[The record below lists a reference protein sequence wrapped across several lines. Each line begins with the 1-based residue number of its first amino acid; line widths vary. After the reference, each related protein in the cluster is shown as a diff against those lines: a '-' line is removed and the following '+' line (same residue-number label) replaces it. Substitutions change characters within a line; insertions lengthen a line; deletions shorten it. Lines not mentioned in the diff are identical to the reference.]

1 MANKK
6 PLANYSGT
14 IKELQSGDKIAVSD
28 ISDVS
33 ATSRLL
39 GRKTAGAGAIEELTV
54 DEVLAFLSDNTTNNV
69 STSKHG
75 LTPKLPNDA
84 TKFFDGQGNYDTVKD
99 SDLSLSDITDN
110 NASTTKHGFTPKLPN
125 DNTKFLDGQGA
136 FDTVKDSDLV
146 TSDIT
151 TNNASSTKHGFCPKL
166 PNNTT
171 TFLRGDG
178 TFATPAGGGD
188 FVLLST
194 IDTQAYS
201 FDISGFNFTTYKA
214 IHLYFDFYCPTS
226 SGLYLNPNLFTNGSV
241 NYNSHIYG
249 KRWINNQ
256 QGTISG
262 ESGLAMSSTNNTYVY
277 HNGII
282 IFHKKSNG
290 ASVIDYECISQ
301 SHYDWVRGKAWTN
314 SSYQIDGIYF
324 SFNANTSFRG
334 YLWGLK

>member
-1 MANKK
+1 MSRDKTIKFLRTTKANLETQKTGSNLLVGE
-6 PLANYSGT
+6 PYLVTDEARIAIGIANNNYSEMAKKSELAPDT
-14 IKELQSGDKIAVSD
+14 I
-28 ISDVS
+28 
-33 ATSRLL
+33 
-39 GRKTAGAGAIEELTV
+39 
-54 DEVLAFLSDNTTNNV
+54 LASLIDNITNNV

-178 TFATPAGGGD
+178 TFATPPSGGKFAESKILTSNFSGGSGALTD
-188 FVLLST
+188 ITGLSSSIEANKKYAFRIGMSVDDQSESSYFY
-194 IDTQAYS
+194 IDLP
-201 FDISGFNFTTYKA
+201 SGAVFSGLSYGVTVSSTFSTGTKRMRTTGAFFSFTTNIRFIVFTGILEVGGTAGNFKIQVYNA
-214 IHLYFDFYCPTS
+214 S
-226 SGLYLNPNLFTNGSV
+226 ENVWVGAGSGYSLFET
-241 NYNSHIYG
+241 
-249 KRWINNQ
+249 
-256 QGTISG
+256 
-262 ESGLAMSSTNNTYVY
+262 
-277 HNGII
+277 
-282 IFHKKSNG
+282 
-290 ASVIDYECISQ
+290 
-301 SHYDWVRGKAWTN
+301 
-314 SSYQIDGIYF
+314 
-324 SFNANTSFRG
+324 
-334 YLWGLK
+334 